1 MKELEKTWWFS
12 GGYLK
17 NSKTW
22 ELWLYI
28 INAYFDFF
36 DNHV

>member
-1 MKELEKTWWFS
+1 MKELAKTWWFS

-17 NSKTW
+17 NSKSW

-28 INAYFDFF
+28 
-36 DNHV
+36 